1 MFEFGFRL
9 REIWIVFEF
18 EVRVTVKEDLDLGLG
33 LGSLGGFGV
42 RVCNGSWN
50 LVLNGGKKWNGF

>member
-1 MFEFGFRL
+1 MVRVEKDL
-9 REIWIVFEF
+9 DVMLEF
-18 EVRVTVKEDLDLGLG
+18 EISVRVKEDLNLDLGLV
-33 LGSLGGFGV
+33 SLGGFRV

>member
-42 RVCNGSWN
+42 RVCNGS
-50 LVLNGGKKWNGF
+50 